1 MKSVRGVGY
10 NLGGKYD
17 SHNGRHPTDAYEVWS
32 NMLARCYCQKTQQRQ
47 SAYIGVTV
55 CDDWHDYQSFAD
67 WYYSQE
73 FKGKGYQLDKDL
85 LLLKNKMYSPEVC
98 CLVPQEINKLLL
110 SNPSRRGKYPQ
121 GVCYN
126 KQKKRYQANISMNG
140 VATHLGR
147 FDCPQEAHQAYRVAK
162 EAYVKERALHWRDR
176 IAPEVYEAL
185 MSWRLT

>member
-17 SHNGRHPTDAYEVWS
+17 SHNGKHPTDAYGVWS
-32 NMLARCYCQKTQQRQ
+32 NMLARCYCQKTQQNQ
-47 SAYIGVTV
+47 PTYVGVTV
-55 CDDWHDYQSFAD
+55 CDDWHNFQNFAD
-67 WYYSQE
+67 WYYSQK

-85 LLLKNKMYSPEVC
+85 LLPNNKVYSPQVC
-98 CLVPQEINKLLL
+98 CFVPKELNMLLL
-110 SNPSRRGKYPQ
+110 NNPSRRGEYPQ

-147 FDCPQEAHQAYRVAK
+147 FDCPQEAYMVYKTAK
-162 EAYVKERALHWRDR
+162 ERHVKDMANEYRDR
-176 IAPEVYEAL
+176 ITIDTYEAL
-185 MSWRLT
+185 MRWELD